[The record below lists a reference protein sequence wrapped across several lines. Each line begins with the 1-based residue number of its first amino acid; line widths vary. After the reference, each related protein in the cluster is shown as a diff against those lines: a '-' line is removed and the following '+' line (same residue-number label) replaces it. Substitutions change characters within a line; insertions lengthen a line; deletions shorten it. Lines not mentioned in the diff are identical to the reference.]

1 MAERALGL
9 LLPALCAAA
18 LVQSAEPRDVPQTLQ
33 VPAGERLLLM
43 AHATGVQIYECS
55 PSAEHGAQW
64 TLKGPDA
71 VLRNATGAVVG
82 HHDAGPTWH
91 HKDGSEV
98 TGKASAH
105 VDAPDGHSIPWL
117 LLAAVDHRG
126 AGVLAK
132 VSSIQRLHT
141 RGGAAPPA
149 SECSASQPHAPVR
162 VPYSADYY
170 FYAPP

>member
-1 MAERALGL
+1 VAERGLAL
-9 LLPALCAAA
+9 LLPTLCAAA
-18 LVQSAEPRDVPQTLQ
+18 LAQAAGPPAVPEPLK
-33 VPAGERLLLM
+33 VPAGEQLVLM
-43 AHATGVQIYECS
+43 AHASGVQIYECS
-55 PSAEHGAQW
+55 PGAEHGAQW

-71 VLRNATGAVVG
+71 VLRNARGAVVG
-82 HHDAGPTWH
+82 HHDAGPSWH

-98 TGKASAH
+98 TGKVSAH
-105 VDAPDGHSIPWL
+105 ADAPDGHSIPWL
-117 LLAAVDHRG
+117 LLSAVDHRG
-126 AGVLAK
+126 SGVLAK

-170 FYAPP
+170 FYAPR